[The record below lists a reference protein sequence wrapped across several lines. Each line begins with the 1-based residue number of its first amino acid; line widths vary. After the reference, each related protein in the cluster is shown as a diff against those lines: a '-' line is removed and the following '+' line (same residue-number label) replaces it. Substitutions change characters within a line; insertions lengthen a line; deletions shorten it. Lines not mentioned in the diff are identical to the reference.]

1 MYLIDREFLRK
12 NYAGICLAGIILL
25 SAFLN
30 LWNLWNQ
37 GGNAYYAAAVK
48 SALINPWAGFFG
60 SVDPAGFI
68 TIDKPPVGIW
78 VQALFAA
85 VLGFQEWICVLPQAL
100 AGIGCVALLY
110 LIVSRPFGKP
120 AGLISAL
127 ALAVTPIF
135 VAIARNETMDS
146 QMIFVILLAVWVVLK
161 AARERS
167 LPYLLAAA
175 ALVGLAFNIK
185 MIQAFIIVPAIFVIY
200 LWGAADLAWK
210 KRILHLVLAAVVLI
224 SVSLSWAL
232 VVDAIPADQRPY
244 IGGSGDNTV
253 LGLIINYN
261 GIHRL
266 GVGGS
271 GMGVGGGPGGSF
283 GSTDGGMSRSD
294 GMNRSAPGTGQFSSS
309 FAGPGGSTGSPGTA
323 GMAGTPSDIP
333 GSSGSPAGGP
343 PGMGQVNGTT
353 GSPDQA
359 TSSVAGPGSSTAG
372 SGGMP
377 GTSPGIPGGSQ
388 DGTSGSGQDGRQG
401 PGGMQQSSSGV
412 LSLFSLSGS
421 GGGGMNSGGS
431 PGLFRIFRDGLAGD
445 IAWLLAFALLGALA
459 WVRKP
464 KAPTFKAIGEAG
476 YRSERAL
483 TILAFLLWLVP
494 GLLYFSFTSGFWH
507 DYYIATIAPP
517 FAGLVG
523 IGAAGM
529 YNRYIEGGKAG
540 WLLVA
545 AVLVTGLLQV
555 LFLSYDAEWA
565 GPLLPLVLVGT
576 LGCAALLAGMQ
587 IRKETP
593 LQVHRIKIVAI
604 ALAILFIAPLVWSF
618 TPMLNGNGG
627 TMPTAGPSGGRSGGP
642 GQSNAVGMAGPG
654 NVGYGALMNSS
665 ASATDSQL
673 DRDGFRTSGNASR
686 FSDRPGLTGSGTD
699 TAADARAVPPG
710 PAANRTDRG
719 SGPGSGSSVG
729 SGPGGSGSGGVSA
742 ASLAE
747 FLLANTTTETWI
759 LAVPNAQSAADL
771 IISTGKP
778 VMCFGFMGSD
788 DAISL
793 EKLKEYV
800 RDGKVRYFETG
811 SGSGG
816 QGGMGGGN
824 SIFSWAGSTC
834 TPVTVTDTTGSSVT
848 LYDCRGAAGTP

>member
-1 MYLIDREFLRK
+1 MIRSNGGMHLIDREFLKKYR
-12 NYAGICLAGIILL
+12 AEICLIGIVLL

-85 VLGFQEWICVLPQAL
+85 VLGYQEWICVLPQAL
-100 AGIGCVALLY
+100 AGIGCVVLIY
-110 LIVSRPFGKP
+110 FIVSRPFGKT
-120 AGLISAL
+120 AGLVSAL

-135 VAIARNETMDS
+135 VAVSRNETMDS

-161 AARERS
+161 AARDRS

-185 MIQAFIIVPAIFVIY
+185 MIQAFIIVPAIFLVY
-200 LWGAADLAWK
+200 LWGATGLDWK
-210 KRILHLVLAAVVLI
+210 KRILHLVLAAIILLV
-224 SVSLSWAL
+224 VSLSWAL
-232 VVDAIPADQRPY
+232 MVDAIPADQRPY

-261 GIHRL
+261 GVHRL
-266 GVGGS
+266 GIGGS
-271 GMGVGGGPGGSF
+271 GMGTGMGGGPGGSF
-283 GSTDGGMSRSD
+283 GGSDAGMAGFDR
-294 GMNRSAPGTGQFSSS
+294 MNRSVDARGSATSSL
-309 FAGPGGSTGSPGTA
+309 AGPGGNAGSTGGMSGT
-323 GMAGTPSDIP
+323 
-333 GSSGSPAGGP
+333 P
-343 PGMGQVNGTT
+343 PGMS
-353 GSPDQA
+353 GS
-359 TSSVAGPGSSTAG
+359 
-372 SGGMP
+372 
-377 GTSPGIPGGSQ
+377 SQ
-388 DGTSGSGQDGRQG
+388 DGTPGSGNGFQQG
-401 PGGMQQSSSGV
+401 PGAMQQSSSGI
-412 LSLFSLSGS
+412 LGLFSLSGN

-445 IAWLLAFALLGALA
+445 IAWLLVFALIGLLA

-464 KAPTFKAIGEAG
+464 KALSLKGIGEAG
-476 YRSERAL
+476 YMSERSL
-483 TILAFLLWLVP
+483 TILALLLWLVP
-494 GLLYFSFTSGFWH
+494 GLIYFSFTSGFWH

-517 FAGLVG
+517 IAGLVG
-523 IGAAGM
+523 IAAVGM
-529 YNRYIEGGKAG
+529 YDRFREGGRSG

-576 LGCAALLAGMQ
+576 LVGAALLAWMQ
-587 IRKETP
+587 I
-593 LQVHRIKIVAI
+593 HRDTSIAAHRAKIVVV

-627 TMPTAGPSGGRSGGP
+627 TMPTAGPSGGRGGGP
-642 GQSNAVGMAGPG
+642 GQSNSFGIAGPG
-654 NVGYGALMNSS
+654 NVGYGAILNS
-665 ASATDSQL
+665 SATDSAIDSGSVQG
-673 DRDGFRTSGNASR
+673 RDGAVRSGNTTR
-686 FSDRPGLTGSGTD
+686 LSDRSAMPGSGMGN
-699 TAADARAVPPG
+699 AAGGWMASAG
-710 PAANRTDRG
+710 LIANQTGRG
-719 SGPGSGSSVG
+719 SGAGSGLSVG
-729 SGPGGSGSGGVSA
+729 GGPGGMGSSGVST
-742 ASLAE
+742 ASLAK

-759 LAVPNAQSAADL
+759 LVVPNAQSAADL
-771 IISTGKP
+771 IIYTGKP

-793 EKLKEYV
+793 TKLQQYI

-811 SGSGG
+811 GSGG
-816 QGGMGGGN
+816 GGGMGGGN
-824 SIFSWAGSTC
+824 SIFSWVSSTC
-834 TPVTVTDTTGSSVT
+834 TPVTVTDDTGASTT
-848 LYDCRGAAGTP
+848 LYDCKGAAGSA